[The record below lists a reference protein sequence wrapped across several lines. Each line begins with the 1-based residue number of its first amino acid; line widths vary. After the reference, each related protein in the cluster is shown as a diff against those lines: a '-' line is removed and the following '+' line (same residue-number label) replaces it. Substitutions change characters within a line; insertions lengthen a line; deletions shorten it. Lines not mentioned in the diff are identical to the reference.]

1 MYVAFD
7 VLYRFLR
14 QLGYDVTYVRNFTG
28 GHSNRA
34 FYSALYSCFLC
45 EWPLAAPVALGPD
58 RVPRPEI
65 HPSVSLPLYPVRLAT
80 IRRRHDCLPVHWAA
94 VHLLFILLL
103 YFIYLF
109 YTSPLLHAADIDDKI
124 IARAGAVGEDPLA
137 LSRRFIDEFH
147 VDMVRGALERDRD
160 GNILSK

>member
-1 MYVAFD
+1 
-7 VLYRFLR
+7 
-14 QLGYDVTYVRNFTG
+14 
-28 GHSNRA
+28 
-34 FYSALYSCFLC
+34 
-45 EWPLAAPVALGPD
+45 
-58 RVPRPEI
+58 
-65 HPSVSLPLYPVRLAT
+65 
-80 IRRRHDCLPVHWAA
+80 